1 MAIIYG
7 LKVNLSIAIVA
18 MVNHTALAT
27 NTSSA
32 EAGLEDGP
40 LVWSSAEQG
49 AVLGAYFLGY
59 LATQVPGGRLAET
72 TSAKRVF
79 LAAVVLNI
87 LPALATP
94 PAARLGPAPV
104 MLLRLVQGAG
114 GGLSWE
120 GEGFSGSPRGFLEN
134 ICLNTAL
141 TECLFRCDLSNCAQ
155 KCADLM
161 CRDRREA

>member
-94 PAARLGPAPV
+94 PAARLGPAIFSLDPAC
-104 MLLRLVQGAG
+104 LSEVQGAG
-114 GGLSWE
+114 QNTLFLEPGWDYGNGVVLAWGGGLAKS
-120 GEGFSGSPRGFLEN
+120 
-134 ICLNTAL
+134 
-141 TECLFRCDLSNCAQ
+141 
-155 KCADLM
+155 
-161 CRDRREA
+161 

>member
-1 MAIIYG
+1 
-7 LKVNLSIAIVA
+7 
-18 MVNHTALAT
+18 MVPSRPKPNMKNASANKSHTIDQ
-27 NTSSA
+27 
-32 EAGLEDGP
+32 E
-40 LVWSSAEQG
+40 
-49 AVLGAYFLGY
+49 
-59 LATQVPGGRLAET
+59 
-72 TSAKRVF
+72 
-79 LAAVVLNI
+79 NI
-87 LPALATP
+87 
-94 PAARLGPAPV
+94 

-155 KCADLM
+155 KCADLI